1 MKILYADLLMS
12 FQVQKKYI
20 MVKCKKIRFIKPKKN
35 IIQSGSSDFAWQHQN
50 DILQILG
57 QNIFTFPTKYIFEG
71 SRVLQTTHCLHIRNT
86 EYIYKYKKYFHF
98 TSHVSYTDAFKN
110 AFEKKKN
117 ESHVIITPNFTTD
130 GETAIVSSI
139 KL

>member
-86 EYIYKYKKYFHF
+86 EYIYKYKNIFILLHMYPTQMLSKMLSKRKRMKV
-98 TSHVSYTDAFKN
+98 TWS
-110 AFEKKKN
+110 
-117 ESHVIITPNFTTD
+117 
-130 GETAIVSSI
+130 
-139 KL
+139 